1 MGAGCR
7 IRARLGGWL
16 VASTERTVLQLPRA
30 LVASCLAAAVDFW
43 LLVVMVEIAGWS
55 PVWAAVLT
63 YCVGGMVQYILC
75 AVWVFPYAPRNA
87 AVGFL
92 FFIVLSL
99 VGLLITWATMSLAH
113 GMAGIH
119 YIPAKIIS
127 LGLSFWWNFL
137 SRKYWLFR
145 KRA

>member
-1 MGAGCR
+1 M
-7 IRARLGGWL
+7 
-16 VASTERTVLQLPRA
+16 LQLPRA